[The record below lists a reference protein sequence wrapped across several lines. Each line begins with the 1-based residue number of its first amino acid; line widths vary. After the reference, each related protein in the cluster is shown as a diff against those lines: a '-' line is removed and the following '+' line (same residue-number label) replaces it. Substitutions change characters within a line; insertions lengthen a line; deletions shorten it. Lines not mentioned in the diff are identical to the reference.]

1 MINIQSLLAIG
12 ALSIFALIS
21 VSFNSAFLENS
32 TAEIE
37 NKVYLTAFSLAD
49 DVVEEVKQKAFD
61 ESTATQLK
69 VVALTSLTLPADFG
83 PETGESWP
91 NFNDIDDYHG
101 YSKSVSLPHAEN
113 YTVQCSV
120 NYFDPA
126 NPSVPSSVRTFFKKI
141 VITVSSPY
149 MRSEVNIG
157 FVFSLH
163 SRLKG

>member
-69 VVALTSLTLPADFG
+69 VVALTSLTLPTDFG
-83 PETGESWP
+83 PETGEFWP

-113 YTVQCSV
+113 YTLQCSV
-120 NYFDPA
+120 SYFDPT
-126 NPSVPSSVRTFFKKI
+126 NPNVPSSERTFYKKI
-141 VITVSSPY
+141 NIKVSSPY
-149 MRSEVNIG
+149 MRSEVSIG

-163 SRLKG
+163 SKLKG

>member
-1 MINIQSLLAIG
+1 MINIQSLLAIE

-61 ESTATQLK
+61 QSTATQLK

-83 PETGESWP
+83 PEIGES
-91 NFNDIDDYHG
+91 
-101 YSKSVSLPHAEN
+101 
-113 YTVQCSV
+113 
-120 NYFDPA
+120 
-126 NPSVPSSVRTFFKKI
+126 
-141 VITVSSPY
+141 
-149 MRSEVNIG
+149 
-157 FVFSLH
+157 
-163 SRLKG
+163 